1 MKKVFICSKGF
12 VFASAAAF
20 LVLTACLF
28 SSCVSLAQ
36 DKFIDDAYPAET
48 VLSSETEIL
57 SGKIFYEDSD
67 SKSETESKGKESA
80 ETSGKEIGGN
90 DLKIRIKKGMKYPVS
105 NPLLALS
112 GAKTEN
118 GSMNVFFTPF
128 SGEDGNMMK
137 NRYKAFLTFGGVE
150 KKLNQSVL
158 LYKDSRGRQ
167 YIKKTFKSGGISYKF
182 QNSFS
187 DIYVKYPYMFCE
199 IQDGKKI
206 YKVFAVDEN
215 WRSGSDSESVEKR
228 FVTQGIRNEKQKY
241 IVVSGNSIV
250 ADFTRSEYT
259 LYPRDSE
266 GSAVLKESIAVVLSV
281 FKFIEENESENL

>member
-1 MKKVFICSKGF
+1 MKKVFICSNSF

-48 VLSSETEIL
+48 VLSAETEIL
-57 SGKIFYEDSD
+57 SGKIFYGDSD
-67 SKSETESKGKESA
+67 SGKAKSNSKKSY
-80 ETSGKEIGGN
+80 ETSGNEAGGN

-105 NPLLALS
+105 NPLLALNGS
-112 GAKTEN
+112 KTEN
-118 GSMNVFFTPF
+118 GSVNVFFSPF

-266 GSAVLKESIAVVLSV
+266 SAAVLKESIAVVLSV
-281 FKFIEENESENL
+281 FRFIEENEK

>member
-1 MKKVFICSKGF
+1 MKKVFICSSGF

-36 DKFIDDAYPAET
+36 DKFIDEAYPSET
-48 VLSSETEIL
+48 VLSAETEIL

-67 SKSETESKGKESA
+67 NKSETESKSKNSA

-112 GAKTEN
+112 GAKSEN

-128 SGEDGNMMK
+128 SGDDGNMMK
-137 NRYKAFLTFGGVE
+137 NKYKAFLTVGGVE
-150 KKLNQSVL
+150 KKLSQSVL
-158 LYKDSRGRQ
+158 VYKDNRGRQ
-167 YIKKTFKSGGISYKF
+167 YVKKTFKSGGVSYKF

-187 DIYVKYPYMFCE
+187 DFYVKYPYMFCE

-206 YKVFAVDEN
+206 YKVFAVGEN
-215 WRSGSDSESVEKR
+215 WQSGSDSESGEKR
-228 FVTQGIRNEKQKY
+228 FITQGIRNESQKY
-241 IVVSGNSIV
+241 VVVSGNSIA
-250 ADFTRSEYT
+250 ADFTKSEYN
-259 LYPRDSE
+259 LYPADSE
-266 GSAVLKESIAVVLSV
+266 SAAVLKESIAVVLSV
-281 FKFIEENESENL
+281 FRFIEENEK

>member
-105 NPLLALS
+105 NPLLALNGS
-112 GAKTEN
+112 KTEN
-118 GSMNVFFTPF
+118 GSVNVFFSPF

-266 GSAVLKESIAVVLSV
+266 SAAVLKESIAVVLSV
-281 FKFIEENESENL
+281 FRFIEENEK